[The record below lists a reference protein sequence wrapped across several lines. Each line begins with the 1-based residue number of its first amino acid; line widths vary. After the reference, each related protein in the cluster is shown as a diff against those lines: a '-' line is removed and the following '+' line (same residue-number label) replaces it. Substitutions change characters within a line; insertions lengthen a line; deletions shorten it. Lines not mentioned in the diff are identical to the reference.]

1 MQNMVG
7 LEPVMPLDGGLKNA
21 IFFFACLSYILIG
34 QVCAKGIAIKAFEF
48 WNGFDNIE

>member
-7 LEPVMPLDGGLKNA
+7 LEPVIPLDGALKSSM
-21 IFFFACLSYILIG
+21 FFFACLSYILIG

-48 WNGFDNIE
+48 RNGFDIIE